1 MQDFW
6 WDDSNFFYVCVQT
19 KKPVKLLL
27 SKCTKY
33 WAIQLSSSV
42 LIRITGYDGCF
53 TLSESGV
60 HYLFY
65 IYSMTNLNLNGL

>member
-1 MQDFW
+1 MQDFC
-6 WDDSNFFYVCVQT
+6 WDDLNFFMFVFKQ

>member
-1 MQDFW
+1 MQDFC
-6 WDDSNFFYVCVQT
+6 WDDLNFFMFVFKQKNPSNYCCQ
-19 KKPVKLLL
+19 
-27 SKCTKY
+27 KCTKY
-33 WAIQLSSSV
+33 WAIQLSTSV